1 MTHIAPLRG
10 VTHNTFMRLRTLG
23 QLSVEGMTF
32 RREKVL
38 LLLAYLCIE
47 GPQARRR
54 LAELFWP
61 DAANPMNSLA
71 QHLVH
76 LRSLPGALIED
87 GTRVASGMVCDACT
101 LRAAIREGRH
111 ADAVAEY
118 DGAYLDGLTVPLG
131 PDLEEWL
138 YETREALAREARGA
152 LIVLATQAA
161 AHGHATQA
169 ADLAARAL
177 TVGGAPPADEL
188 ELPKLWHLLSLTG
201 HPLAAQVEREARDL
215 GLTLHAAPVP
225 PATPFV
231 GREAPLRILTHLA
244 PGHVAWITGHAGMGK
259 TALIEA
265 LARSGGWSVLHGQD
279 SAPFAT
285 LDPLTRQRPAAAG
298 AVSSVLRDPRLR
310 VALDVWEAT
319 DGASRQL
326 IEDTARE
333 RRGAALVITSRLH
346 PAFDVDVHLQ
356 LDVLTPDDL
365 RDHPGL
371 YERTEGHPTLV
382 AAALRGQPLDVRQGA
397 RVRALPAPV
406 RDTYLMLALQ
416 DAPDLRAT
424 RRATGMG
431 ADAFALTLS
440 HLTQEGLT
448 AEGGH
453 VYAAAAARD
462 LLEQVPVHAKL
473 LHLKLA
479 RALSGPAAWPHYE
492 AARDLWEDSDEDGAA
507 VAAGLRAADLLKRG
521 YPGRAA
527 ELLDAFADRTDLAV
541 QHAWALLGV
550 GRYAEA
556 LARLEGLGSQEQQT
570 VGAAVARA
578 TALVRLGRADEAVQL
593 ASRVSGSGPEA
604 ARAASV
610 LAGAAFLRG
619 EWEDA
624 RRHSQVA
631 ADVWQVH
638 GNREARL
645 TELAFVAKA
654 KVRLGGAPAET
665 FRDVLEESR
674 GVPSVRGTA
683 LVNYAQ
689 VLIDIGQAD
698 LADPVMVEALTELD
712 RAGDQLGLAATQI
725 NLGVRRHLQG
735 RLGEAAQHYRLAVVT
750 LQGTGNIRHLGL
762 ALSNLSEID
771 GDLSAFEDSL
781 SLLVGAGQHDLVAL
795 IRRNTTL
802 GDGDPLRA
810 LPS

>member
-1 MTHIAPLRG
+1 
-10 VTHNTFMRLRTLG
+10 MRLRTLG
-23 QLSVEGMTF
+23 RLSVEGMTF

-47 GPQARRR
+47 GSQTRRR

-87 GTRVASGMVCDACT
+87 GPRVASGMVCDACT
-101 LRAAIREGRH
+101 MRTAIREGRH

-138 YETREALAREARGA
+138 YETREALAREVRGA

-177 TVGGAPPADEL
+177 TLVGAPPADEL
-188 ELPKLWHLLSLTG
+188 ELPRLWHLLSLTG

-215 GLTLHAAPVP
+215 GLALHTAPTP

-231 GREAPLRILTHLA
+231 GREEQLHILTHLA

-265 LARSGGWSVLHGQD
+265 LARTGGWTVLHGQGG
-279 SAPFAT
+279 SLYRT
-285 LDPLTRQRPAAAG
+285 LEPLTPDRLM
-298 AVSSVLRDPRLR
+298 SSGHASALRNPRLR
-310 VALDVWEAT
+310 IALDVWEAV
-319 DGASRQL
+319 DDASRQL

-333 RRGAALVITSRLH
+333 RRGAALVIASRLH

-356 LDVLTPDDL
+356 LDVLTSDDL
-365 RDHPGL
+365 QAHPGL
-371 YERTEGHPTLV
+371 HERTEGHPTLV

-416 DAPDLRAT
+416 DPPDLRAT
-424 RRATGMG
+424 RRATGMS
-431 ADAFALTLS
+431 ADTFALSLS

-479 RALSGPAAWPHYE
+479 RALSGPVAWPHYE
-492 AARDLWEDSDEDGAA
+492 AARDLWEDMDEDGAA
-507 VAAGLRAADLLKRG
+507 RAAGVCAARLQRRG
-521 YPGRAA
+521 FPGQAVA
-527 ELLDAFADRTDLAV
+527 LLDTFADRADLAV
-541 QHAWALLGV
+541 QYSWALIGV

-556 LARLEGLGSQEQQT
+556 LKRLDALSPLERQSVSTL
-570 VGAAVARA
+570 VARA
-578 TALVRLGRADEAVQL
+578 TALVRMGRMNEAVQL
-593 ASRVSGSGPEA
+593 AQQISGSGPDA
-604 ARAASV
+604 ARAMGV
-610 LAGAAFLRG
+610 LAQAANMR
-619 EWEDA
+619 EDWNET
-624 RRHSQVA
+624 RRYSQIA
-631 ADVWQVH
+631 AELWQLE
-638 GNREARL
+638 NEDEEQLNA
-645 TELAFVAKA
+645 LALVAKA
-654 KVRLGGAPAET
+654 NVRLGAEPVAA
-665 FRDVLEESR
+665 FRQVLERSQGLPSAR
-674 GVPSVRGTA
+674 GLA

-689 VLIDIGQAD
+689 VLIDRGQAD
-698 LADPVMVEALTELD
+698 LCDSVMEEAIVELTT
-712 RAGDQLGLAATQI
+712 AGNWLGLAIALG

-735 RLGEAAQHYRLAVVT
+735 RLLEAAEHYREALRY
-750 LQGTGNIRHLGL
+750 LKGTGDIRHMGL
-762 ALSNLSEID
+762 ALSNLSEIE
-771 GDLSAFEDSL
+771 GDLSAFEDTL
-781 SLLVGAGQHDLVAL
+781 QMLTRAGQHELVAQ
-795 IRRNTTL
+795 IRRNAVSL
-802 GDGDPLRA
+802 GGSA
-810 LPS
+810 ASVIHS